1 MLIPHCPG
9 EVTMTLRGE
18 VVVPQHRKGTPTP
31 HLFILL
37 FFSST
42 YFKDKETDAR
52 RREALAKAI
61 LLITEEPELILI
73 NLVQPSILFPT

>member
-1 MLIPHCPG
+1 
-9 EVTMTLRGE
+9 MTLRGE
-18 VVVPQHRKGTPTP
+18 VVVPQPRKGTPVP

-42 YFKDKETDAR
+42 YFKDKETDAQ